1 MALNPLTDPAE
12 ALKRLIPPRSELS
25 HLTARF
31 VDGDHFQDGAGWIG
45 DLPSEPAARMQ
56 HLTMLRHAFIA
67 SNQIA
72 KVLSRHQAGVM
83 GRPPRW
89 AIQMGSASLAQ
100 ADAEAVTTWWQQA
113 GIHAMLQQATAL
125 LLRDR
130 RVVLRLA
137 IPPLPEDRPAPQ
149 TLAEALRLIALV
161 PVAGDAGTVLR
172 DAWEHVQYGVV
183 LGVDTDDQAWTEV
196 TTRQGLHTA
205 LRVIR
210 HDADQTVWYPL
221 GGRLL
226 HHMLERP
233 VFVTPQMVRL
243 QQALNL
249 DLTQLVRNINLAGS
263 RERYFLNAKPP
274 GDYIATTADDP
285 LGVLVPQSYP
295 PVYQR
300 FVPRPMAVGAGV
312 VNFVQGSEML
322 DKDGNA
328 VGVANPNIN
337 ITDPAPVDGF
347 KLTKDELLWCLY
359 DEADQLHILIS
370 GDATAS
376 GRSRIE
382 ARAAFVESLRQTA
395 TALDQAMRWLLETSY
410 ALACYL
416 LRRPLPP
423 DLTSTAACVLHAG
436 MLSPA
441 EMLALSQLVQ
451 QGLLSHETA
460 LQLFGIDDPD
470 GEVRRIREERQARDS
485 SPDPTHHKEMP

>member
-274 GDYIATTADDP
+274 ATI
-285 LGVLVPQSYP
+285 S
-295 PVYQR
+295 
-300 FVPRPMAVGAGV
+300 PRPPMIRWGCSCRRVTRRCTSALCRVPWRWGPEWSISCRAVRCWIRTATRWGW
-312 VNFVQGSEML
+312 
-322 DKDGNA
+322 
-328 VGVANPNIN
+328 PI
-337 ITDPAPVDGF
+337 P
-347 KLTKDELLWCLY
+347 
-359 DEADQLHILIS
+359 IS
-370 GDATAS
+370 TLPIPPRWTAS
-376 GRSRIE
+376 S
-382 ARAAFVESLRQTA
+382 
-395 TALDQAMRWLLETSY
+395 
-410 ALACYL
+410 
-416 LRRPLPP
+416 
-423 DLTSTAACVLHAG
+423 
-436 MLSPA
+436 
-441 EMLALSQLVQ
+441 
-451 QGLLSHETA
+451 
-460 LQLFGIDDPD
+460 
-470 GEVRRIREERQARDS
+470 
-485 SPDPTHHKEMP
+485 